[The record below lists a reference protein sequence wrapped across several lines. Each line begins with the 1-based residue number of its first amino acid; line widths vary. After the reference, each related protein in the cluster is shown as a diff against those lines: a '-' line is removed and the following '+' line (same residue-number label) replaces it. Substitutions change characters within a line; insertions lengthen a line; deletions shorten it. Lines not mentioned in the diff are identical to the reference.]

1 MYNRYYDIKKFITDP
16 EKLQIV
22 NGSEVYIS
30 SEEDF
35 DIVVDL
41 KGHKEE
47 FESLK
52 PLIAFVARNIC
63 ELDNTAQKFDRL
75 HSGESRFPFDLELVF
90 IDVSHVILEY
100 WGTEVNT
107 QFDVV
112 FEYSKDKFTLKK
124 FGMIQDIPVDW
135 EQTPILKGNKS
146 KQDKKKRFL
155 QGIIHWM

>member
-1 MYNRYYDIKKFITDP
+1 MYNRYHDIKKFVTDP

-30 SEEDF
+30 SEEDY

-41 KGHKEE
+41 KEHKEE

-52 PLIAFVARNIC
+52 PFIAFIARNIC
-63 ELDNTAQKFDRL
+63 ELDNTAQKFNRL
-75 HSGESRFPFDLELVF
+75 HSGESRFPFDLELIF

-107 QFDVV
+107 QFGVV

-124 FGMIQDIPVDW
+124 FGMIQDIPADW
-135 EQTPILKGNKS
+135 EQTPILEGN
-146 KQDKKKRFL
+146 
-155 QGIIHWM
+155 I

>member
-30 SEEDF
+30 SEEDY

-41 KGHKEE
+41 KEHKEE

-52 PLIAFVARNIC
+52 PFIAFIARNIC
-63 ELDNTAQKFDRL
+63 ELDNTAQKFNRL
-75 HSGESRFPFDLELVF
+75 HSGESRFPFDLELIF

-124 FGMIQDIPVDW
+124 FGMIQDIPADW
-135 EQTPILKGNKS
+135 EQAPILKGNKS
-146 KQDKKKRFL
+146 KQDKKKSFL
-155 QGIIHWM
+155 HGIIHWM

>member
-30 SEEDF
+30 SEEDY

-52 PLIAFVARNIC
+52 PFIAFVARNIC
-63 ELDNTAQKFDRL
+63 ELDNTAQKFDKL

-90 IDVSHVILEY
+90 IDV
-100 WGTEVNT
+100 
-107 QFDVV
+107 
-112 FEYSKDKFTLKK
+112 
-124 FGMIQDIPVDW
+124 
-135 EQTPILKGNKS
+135 
-146 KQDKKKRFL
+146 
-155 QGIIHWM
+155 

>member
-16 EKLQIV
+16 KKLKIV

-30 SEEDF
+30 SEEDY

-41 KGHKEE
+41 KEHKEE

-52 PLIAFVARNIC
+52 PFIAFIARNIC
-63 ELDNTAQKFDRL
+63 ELDNTAQKFNRL
-75 HSGESRFPFDLELVF
+75 HSGESRFPFDLELIF

-112 FEYSKDKFTLKK
+112 FEYRKGKFTLKK
-124 FGMIQDIPVDW
+124 FGMIQDIPADW
-135 EQTPILKGNKS
+135 EQAPILKGNKS
-146 KQDKKKRFL
+146 KQDKKKSFL
-155 QGIIHWM
+155 HGIIHWM

>member
-22 NGSEVYIS
+22 NGAEVYIS
-30 SEEDF
+30 SEEDY

-52 PLIAFVARNIC
+52 PFIAFVARNIC
-63 ELDNTAQKFDRL
+63 ELDNTAQKFDKL

-124 FGMIQDIPVDW
+124 FGMIQDIPADW
-135 EQTPILKGNKS
+135 EQAPILEGNKS
-146 KQDKKKRFL
+146 KQDKKKSFL
-155 QGIIHWM
+155 QRIIH

>member
-1 MYNRYYDIKKFITDP
+1 MYNRYHDIKKFVTDP

-30 SEEDF
+30 SEEDY

-41 KGHKEE
+41 KEHKEE

-52 PLIAFVARNIC
+52 PFIAFIARNIC
-63 ELDNTAQKFDRL
+63 ELDNTAQKFNRL
-75 HSGESRFPFDLELVF
+75 HSGESRFPFDLELIF

-107 QFDVV
+107 QFGVV

-124 FGMIQDIPVDW
+124 FGMIQDIPADW
-135 EQTPILKGNKS
+135 EQAPILKGNKS
-146 KQDKKKRFL
+146 KQDKKKSFL
-155 QGIIHWM
+155 HGIIHWM

>member
-1 MYNRYYDIKKFITDP
+1 MYDRYNDIDKFITDP
-16 EKLQIV
+16 DKFRVV

-30 SEEDF
+30 SEENY

-41 KGHKEE
+41 EGHKEE

-52 PLIAFVARNIC
+52 PFIAFIARNIC
-63 ELDNTAQKFDRL
+63 ELDNTAQKFNRL
-75 HSGESRFPFDLELVF
+75 HSGESRFPFDLELIF

-107 QFDVV
+107 QFGVV

-124 FGMIQDIPVDW
+124 FGMIQDIPADW
-135 EQTPILKGNKS
+135 EQAPILKGNKS
-146 KQDKKKRFL
+146 KQDKKKSFL
-155 QGIIHWM
+155 HGIIHWM

>member
-1 MYNRYYDIKKFITDP
+1 MYNRYHDIKKFVTDP

-30 SEEDF
+30 SEEDY

-41 KGHKEE
+41 KEHKEE

-52 PLIAFVARNIC
+52 PFIAFIARNIC
-63 ELDNTAQKFDRL
+63 ELDNTAQKFNRL
-75 HSGESRFPFDLELVF
+75 HSGESRFPFDLELIF

-107 QFDVV
+107 QFGVV

-124 FGMIQDIPVDW
+124 FGMIWDIPADW
-135 EQTPILKGNKS
+135 EQALIVEGNKS
-146 KQDKKKRFL
+146 KQDKKKSFL
-155 QGIIHWM
+155 HGIIHWM

>member
-1 MYNRYYDIKKFITDP
+1 MYNQYHDIKKFVTDL

-30 SEEDF
+30 SEEDY

-41 KGHKEE
+41 KEHKEE

-52 PLIAFVARNIC
+52 PFIAFIARNIC
-63 ELDNTAQKFDRL
+63 ELDNTAQKFNRL
-75 HSGESRFPFDLELVF
+75 HSGESRFPFDLELIF

-107 QFDVV
+107 QFGVV

-124 FGMIQDIPVDW
+124 FGMIQDIPADW
-135 EQTPILKGNKS
+135 EQAPILKGNKS
-146 KQDKKKRFL
+146 KQDKKKSFL
-155 QGIIHWM
+155 HGIIHWM

>member
-1 MYNRYYDIKKFITDP
+1 MYNRYCDIKKFITDP

-30 SEEDF
+30 SEEDY

-41 KGHKEE
+41 REHKEE

-52 PLIAFVARNIC
+52 PFIALIARNIC

-75 HSGESRFPFDLELVF
+75 HSGESRFLFDLELVF

-124 FGMIQDIPVDW
+124 FGMIQDIPADW
-135 EQTPILKGNKS
+135 EQTPI
-146 KQDKKKRFL
+146 
-155 QGIIHWM
+155 

>member
-1 MYNRYYDIKKFITDP
+1 MYNRYHNIKKFVTDL

-30 SEEDF
+30 SEEDY

-41 KGHKEE
+41 KEHKEE

-52 PLIAFVARNIC
+52 PFIAFIARNIC
-63 ELDNTAQKFDRL
+63 ELDNTAQKFNRL
-75 HSGESRFPFDLELVF
+75 HSGESRFPFDLELIF

-124 FGMIQDIPVDW
+124 FGMIQDIPADW
-135 EQTPILKGNKS
+135 EQAPILKGNKS
-146 KQDKKKRFL
+146 KQDKKKSFL
-155 QGIIHWM
+155 HGIIHWM

>member
-1 MYNRYYDIKKFITDP
+1 MYNRYHDIKKFVTDP

-30 SEEDF
+30 SEEDY

-41 KGHKEE
+41 KEHKEE
-47 FESLK
+47 LESLK
-52 PLIAFVARNIC
+52 PFIAFIARNIC
-63 ELDNTAQKFDRL
+63 ELDNTAQKFNRL
-75 HSGESRFPFDLELVF
+75 HSGESRFPFDLELIF

-124 FGMIQDIPVDW
+124 FGMIQDIPADW
-135 EQTPILKGNKS
+135 EQAPSLKGNKS
-146 KQDKKKRFL
+146 KQDKKKSFL
-155 QGIIHWM
+155 HGIIHWM

>member
-1 MYNRYYDIKKFITDP
+1 MYNRYHDIKKFVIDP

-30 SEEDF
+30 SEEDY

-41 KGHKEE
+41 KEHKEE

-52 PLIAFVARNIC
+52 PFIAFIARNIC
-63 ELDNTAQKFDRL
+63 ELDNTAQKFNRL
-75 HSGESRFPFDLELVF
+75 HSGESRFPFDLELIF

-124 FGMIQDIPVDW
+124 FGMIQDIPADW
-135 EQTPILKGNKS
+135 EKAPILKGNKS
-146 KQDKKKRFL
+146 KQDKKKSFL
-155 QGIIHWM
+155 NGIIHWM

>member
-1 MYNRYYDIKKFITDP
+1 MYNRYHDIKKFVTDP

-30 SEEDF
+30 SEEDY

-41 KGHKEE
+41 KEHKEE

-52 PLIAFVARNIC
+52 PFIAFIARNIC
-63 ELDNTAQKFDRL
+63 ELDNTAQKFNRL
-75 HSGESRFPFDLELVF
+75 DSGESRFPFDLELIF

-124 FGMIQDIPVDW
+124 FGMIQDIPADW
-135 EQTPILKGNKS
+135 EKAPILKGNKS
-146 KQDKKKRFL
+146 KQDKKKSFL
-155 QGIIHWM
+155 HGIIHWM

>member
-1 MYNRYYDIKKFITDP
+1 MYNRYHDIKKFVTDP

-30 SEEDF
+30 SEEDY

-41 KGHKEE
+41 KEHKEE

-52 PLIAFVARNIC
+52 PFIAFIARNIC
-63 ELDNTAQKFDRL
+63 ELDNTAQKFNRL
-75 HSGESRFPFDLELVF
+75 HSGESRFPFDLELIF

-107 QFDVV
+107 QFGVV

-124 FGMIQDIPVDW
+124 FGMIQDIPADW
-135 EQTPILKGNKS
+135 EQDLILKGNKS
-146 KQDKKKRFL
+146 KQDKKKSFL
-155 QGIIHWM
+155 HGIIHWM

>member
-1 MYNRYYDIKKFITDP
+1 MYNRYCDIKKFITDP

-30 SEEDF
+30 SEEDY

-41 KGHKEE
+41 REHKEE

-52 PLIAFVARNIC
+52 PFIALIARNIC

-75 HSGESRFPFDLELVF
+75 HSGESRFLFDLELVF

-100 WGTEVNT
+100 WGTEANT

-124 FGMIQDIPVDW
+124 FGMIQDIPADW
-135 EQTPILKGNKS
+135 EQTPI
-146 KQDKKKRFL
+146 
-155 QGIIHWM
+155 

>member
-16 EKLQIV
+16 EKLQIM

-30 SEEDF
+30 SEEDY

-41 KGHKEE
+41 KEHKEE

-52 PLIAFVARNIC
+52 PFIAFIARNIC
-63 ELDNTAQKFDRL
+63 ELDNTAQKFNRL
-75 HSGESRFPFDLELVF
+75 HSGESRFPFDLELIF

-100 WGTEVNT
+100 WGTEVNS

-124 FGMIQDIPVDW
+124 FGMIQDIPADW
-135 EQTPILKGNKS
+135 EQTPI
-146 KQDKKKRFL
+146 
-155 QGIIHWM
+155 

>member
-1 MYNRYYDIKKFITDP
+1 MYNRYHDIKKFVTDP

-30 SEEDF
+30 SEEDY

-41 KGHKEE
+41 KEHKEE

-52 PLIAFVARNIC
+52 PFIAFIARNIC
-63 ELDNTAQKFDRL
+63 ELDNTAQKFNRL
-75 HSGESRFPFDLELVF
+75 HSGESRFPFDLELIF

-107 QFDVV
+107 QFGVV

-124 FGMIQDIPVDW
+124 FGMIQDIPADW
-135 EQTPILKGNKS
+135 EQTPI
-146 KQDKKKRFL
+146 
-155 QGIIHWM
+155 

>member
-1 MYNRYYDIKKFITDP
+1 MYNRYHDIKKFVTDP

-30 SEEDF
+30 SEEDY

-41 KGHKEE
+41 KEHKEE

-52 PLIAFVARNIC
+52 LFIAFIARNIC
-63 ELDNTAQKFDRL
+63 ELDNTARKFNRL
-75 HSGESRFPFDLELVF
+75 HSGESQFPFDLELIF

-107 QFDVV
+107 QFGVV

-124 FGMIQDIPVDW
+124 FGMIQDIPADW
-135 EQTPILKGNKS
+135 E
-146 KQDKKKRFL
+146 

>member
-30 SEEDF
+30 SEEDY

-41 KGHKEE
+41 REHKEE

-52 PLIAFVARNIC
+52 PFIALIARNIC

-75 HSGESRFPFDLELVF
+75 HSGESRFLFDLELVF

-112 FEYSKDKFTLKK
+112 FEYRKGKFTLKK
-124 FGMIQDIPVDW
+124 FGMIQDIPADW
-135 EQTPILKGNKS
+135 EQDLILKGNKS
-146 KQDKKKRFL
+146 KQDKKKSFL
-155 QGIIHWM
+155 HGIIYWM

>member
-1 MYNRYYDIKKFITDP
+1 MYNRYCDIKKFITDP

-30 SEEDF
+30 SEEDY

-41 KGHKEE
+41 KEHKEE

-52 PLIAFVARNIC
+52 PFIAFIARNIC
-63 ELDNTAQKFDRL
+63 ELDNTAQKFNRL
-75 HSGESRFPFDLELVF
+75 HSGESRFPFDLELIF

-107 QFDVV
+107 QFGVV

-124 FGMIQDIPVDW
+124 FGMIQDIPADW
-135 EQTPILKGNKS
+135 EQAPILKGNKS
-146 KQDKKKRFL
+146 KQDKKKSFL
-155 QGIIHWM
+155 HGIIHWM

>member
-1 MYNRYYDIKKFITDP
+1 MYNRYYDIKKLITDP

-30 SEEDF
+30 SEEDY

-41 KGHKEE
+41 KEHKEE

-52 PLIAFVARNIC
+52 PFIAFIARNIC
-63 ELDNTAQKFDRL
+63 ELDNTAQKFNRL
-75 HSGESRFPFDLELVF
+75 HSGESRFPFDLELIF

-124 FGMIQDIPVDW
+124 FGMIQDIPADW
-135 EQTPILKGNKS
+135 EKAPILKGNKS
-146 KQDKKKRFL
+146 KQDKKKSFL
-155 QGIIHWM
+155 HGIIHWM

>member
-1 MYNRYYDIKKFITDP
+1 MYNRYHDIKKFVTDP

-30 SEEDF
+30 SEEDY

-41 KGHKEE
+41 KEHKEE

-52 PLIAFVARNIC
+52 PFIAFIARNIC
-63 ELDNTAQKFDRL
+63 ELDNTAQKFNRL
-75 HSGESRFPFDLELVF
+75 HSGESRFPFDLELIF
-90 IDVSHVILEY
+90 IDVSHVIFEY

-112 FEYSKDKFTLKK
+112 FEYSKGKFTLKK
-124 FGMIQDIPVDW
+124 FGMIQDIPADW
-135 EQTPILKGNKS
+135 EKAPILKGNKS
-146 KQDKKKRFL
+146 KQDKKKSFL
-155 QGIIHWM
+155 HGIIHWM

>member
-1 MYNRYYDIKKFITDP
+1 MYNRYHDIKKFVTDP

-30 SEEDF
+30 SEEDY

-41 KGHKEE
+41 KEHKEE

-52 PLIAFVARNIC
+52 PFIAFIARNIC
-63 ELDNTAQKFDRL
+63 ELDNTAQKFNRL
-75 HSGESRFPFDLELVF
+75 HSGESRFPFDLELIF

-112 FEYSKDKFTLKK
+112 FDYIKDKFTLKK
-124 FGMIQDIPVDW
+124 FGIIQDIPAYW
-135 EQTPILKGNKS
+135 
-146 KQDKKKRFL
+146 
-155 QGIIHWM
+155 

>member
-1 MYNRYYDIKKFITDP
+1 MYNRYHDIKKFVTDP

-30 SEEDF
+30 SEEDY

-41 KGHKEE
+41 KEHKEE

-52 PLIAFVARNIC
+52 PFIAFIARNIC
-63 ELDNTAQKFDRL
+63 ELDNTAQKFNRL
-75 HSGESRFPFDLELVF
+75 HSGESRFPFDLELIF

-107 QFDVV
+107 QFGVV

-124 FGMIQDIPVDW
+124 FGMIQDIQADW
-135 EQTPILKGNKS
+135 EQAPILKGNKS
-146 KQDKKKRFL
+146 KQDKKKSFL
-155 QGIIHWM
+155 HGIIHWM

>member
-1 MYNRYYDIKKFITDP
+1 MYNRYHDIKKFVTDP

-30 SEEDF
+30 SEEDY

-41 KGHKEE
+41 KEHKEE

-52 PLIAFVARNIC
+52 PFIAFIARNIC
-63 ELDNTAQKFDRL
+63 ELDNTAQKFNRL
-75 HSGESRFPFDLELVF
+75 HSGESRFPFDLELIF
-90 IDVSHVILEY
+90 IGVSHVILEY

-107 QFDVV
+107 QFGVV

-124 FGMIQDIPVDW
+124 FGMIQDIPADW
-135 EQTPILKGNKS
+135 EQAPILKGNKS
-146 KQDKKKRFL
+146 KQDKKKSFL
-155 QGIIHWM
+155 HGIIHWM

>member
-1 MYNRYYDIKKFITDP
+1 MYNRYHDIKKFVTDP

-30 SEEDF
+30 SEEDY

-41 KGHKEE
+41 KEHKEE
-47 FESLK
+47 FECLK
-52 PLIAFVARNIC
+52 PFIAFIARNIC
-63 ELDNTAQKFDRL
+63 ELDNTAQKFNRL
-75 HSGESRFPFDLELVF
+75 HSGESRFPFDLELIF

-107 QFDVV
+107 QFGVV

-124 FGMIQDIPVDW
+124 FGMIQDIPADW
-135 EQTPILKGNKS
+135 EQAPILKGNKS
-146 KQDKKKRFL
+146 KQDKKKSFL
-155 QGIIHWM
+155 HGIIHWM